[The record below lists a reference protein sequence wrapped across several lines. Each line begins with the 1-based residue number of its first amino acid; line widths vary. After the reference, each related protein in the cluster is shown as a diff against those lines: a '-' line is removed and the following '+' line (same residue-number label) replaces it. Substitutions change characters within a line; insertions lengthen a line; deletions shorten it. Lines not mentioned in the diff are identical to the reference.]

1 MKKIL
6 YILTVLVCS
15 LSIISCNKTNE
26 KVEEVISLIDE
37 LPEVISLEDESK
49 ITNIENLYNEL
60 SKDDQKLVT
69 NYNVFVNKKESLNDL
84 LIEKNNKDLANNIIS
99 LIDNLTFFSSSLISQ

>member
-15 LSIISCNKTNE
+15 LSIVSCNKTNE

-69 NYNVFVNKKESLNDL
+69 NYNVFVNFQ
-84 LIEKNNKDLANNIIS
+84 II
-99 LIDNLTFFSSSLISQ
+99 I

>member
-15 LSIISCNKTNE
+15 LSIVSCNKTNE

-84 LIEKNNKDLANNIIS
+84 LIEKNNKDIL
-99 LIDNLTFFSSSLISQ
+99 DFCRGFKG